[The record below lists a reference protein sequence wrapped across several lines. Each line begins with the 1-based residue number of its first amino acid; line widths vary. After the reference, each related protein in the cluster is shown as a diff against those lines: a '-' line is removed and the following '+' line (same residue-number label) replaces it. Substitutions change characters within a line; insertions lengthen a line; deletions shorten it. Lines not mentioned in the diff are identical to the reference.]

1 MGCKLALYSVI
12 VMYTMTLSASA
23 DYTEELQ
30 SVFVDE
36 VIFDCG
42 DWSAVQNP
50 ADGTLEH
57 FNYNYDDHKSYRW
70 NRARMCN
77 PSWWGLP
84 GNTRL
89 HPGPMLHFTGG
100 GQAGRWVEWVC
111 IHSVGITPEL
121 RYDGA
126 TYSNESATFSYR
138 AAWLRQPYR
147 CSGDGDCLELDQN
160 IDEVTCIPTT
170 TDGKPA
176 VRLDVKGHWT
186 TPDDEYPVTGSK
198 TILLNIDD
206 VMMWQSVNPSINVS
220 ISNFTDRCTVLSVE
234 TPAGITGIR
243 IDATSQNTTAFYE
256 KHGYYM
262 ELNETE
268 SGHQFFDLREHVF
281 EKHSNMSP
289 IGVNLYSLPRDDYNI
304 SVTLYTP
311 FEVTGANISI
321 VETDLY
327 ATDAPES
334 PVKQVLCLLV
344 VLSGLV
350 FLGRSI

>member
-1 MGCKLALYSVI
+1 MMVA
-12 VMYTMTLSASA
+12 MTLTASA
-23 DYTEELQ
+23 DYTAELQ
-30 SVFVDE
+30 SVFIDE

-50 ADGTLEH
+50 TGSALEH

-84 GNTRL
+84 GNTTL
-89 HPGPMLHFTGG
+89 HSGPMLYFTGG
-100 GQAGRWVEWVC
+100 SQAGRWVEWICV
-111 IHSVGITPEL
+111 HSVGITPEL

-126 TYSNESATFSYR
+126 TYSNESVTFSYR
-138 AAWLRQPYR
+138 AAWLREPYR
-147 CSGDGDCLELDQN
+147 HFSDMDKN
-160 IDEVTCIPTT
+160 IDEVTCTHTT
-170 TDGKPA
+170 IDGKPA
-176 VRLDVKGHWT
+176 VRFDVEGHWT
-186 TPDDEYPVTGSK
+186 TEDDEYPVSGSK
-198 TILLNIDD
+198 TILLNTDD
-206 VMMWQSVNPSINVS
+206 ARMWQSVNPVINVS

-243 IDATSQNTTAFYE
+243 IDAISQNTTAFYE

-268 SGHQFFDLREHVF
+268 SGHQFFDLEEHVF
-281 EKHSNMSP
+281 ENHLNMSP

-321 VETDLY
+321 VETDPY
-327 ATDAPES
+327 ATDVPES

-344 VLSGLV
+344 VLSGFV
-350 FLGRSI
+350 FLVRAI

>member
-1 MGCKLALYSVI
+1 MVCKLALYSVI
-12 VMYTMTLSASA
+12 VMYIMTLSASA

-30 SVFVDE
+30 SVFVDD
-36 VIFDCG
+36 VIFDCS

-50 ADGTLEH
+50 TGGALEH

-70 NRARMCN
+70 NRARMWN

-84 GNTRL
+84 SDTSL
-89 HPGPMLHFTGG
+89 HSGPMLYFTGG
-100 GQAGRWVEWVC
+100 GQAGRWVEWICV
-111 IHSVGITPEL
+111 HSMGMTPEL
-121 RYDGA
+121 RHIDV

-138 AAWLRQPYR
+138 AAWLREPYR
-147 CSGDGDCLELDQN
+147 HFSDMDKN
-160 IDEVTCIPTT
+160 IDEVTCTPTT
-170 TDGKPA
+170 IDGKPA
-176 VRLDVKGHWT
+176 VRFDVKGHWT

-198 TILLNIDD
+198 TILLNINDAK
-206 VMMWQSVNPSINVS
+206 MWQSVNPSINVS

-243 IDATSQNTTAFYE
+243 IDAISQNTTAFYE

-268 SGHQFFDLREHVF
+268 SKHQFFDLKEHVF
-281 EKHSNMSP
+281 ENHSNMSP
-289 IGVNLYSLPRDDYNI
+289 IGVNLYSLPKDDYNI

-311 FEVTGANISI
+311 FEVTDANISI
-321 VETDLY
+321 VETDHY
-327 ATDAPES
+327 ATNAPES
-334 PVKQVLCLLV
+334 PIKQVLCLLV
-344 VLSGLV
+344 VLSGFV